1 MTAPL
6 LDPRLQALE
15 ELRWHVGNS
24 PMHAMLRLSPKPGVE
39 IHAKLEWQQ
48 FGGSVKARPAFNI
61 IHDAVVSGALRGKR
75 LLDASSG
82 NTGIAYAIFAAAAG
96 IPMTLCLPENA
107 SKERKHILKA
117 LGVDLILTSPYEGT
131 DGAQGV
137 TRDLVRK
144 DPGKY
149 CYVDQYGNEA
159 NWKAHYYG
167 TGLEIW
173 HETAGRVTHFIA
185 GLGTTGTFMGTGRRL
200 KELNPNI
207 KLIALQPETAL
218 HGLEGWKHLETARV
232 PEIYDAGVPDEMR
245 FMDTES
251 SYEMMKRAAREEG
264 LVLSPSSAANL
275 AAAVK
280 LAEEID
286 EGVIV
291 TVLADDATK
300 YSEVINHVFGKSG
313 ARI

>member
-1 MTAPL
+1 MTAPV

-24 PMHAMLRLSPKPGVE
+24 PLHAMLRLSPKPGVE

-61 IHDAVVSGALRGKR
+61 IHNAVVSGALKGKR

-96 IPMTLCLPENA
+96 IPITLCVPENA
-107 SKERKHILKA
+107 SKERKHILRA
-117 LGVDLILTSPYEGT
+117 LGVDLRLTSPFEGT
-131 DGAQGV
+131 DGAQAEA
-137 TRDLVRK
+137 RELVRK
-144 DPGKY
+144 EPNKF

-167 TGLEIW
+167 TGLEVW
-173 HETAGRVTHFIA
+173 HETAGRITHFIA

-200 KELNPNI
+200 KELNPAI
-207 KLIALQPETAL
+207 RLIALQPETAL

-232 PEIYDAGVPDEMR
+232 PEIYDPGVPDEMR
-245 FMDTES
+245 FVTTEE
-251 SYEMMKRAAREEG
+251 SYHMMRRAAREEG
-264 LVLSPSSAANL
+264 LILSPSAGANL
-275 AAAVK
+275 AGALA
-280 LAEEID
+280 LAEEIE

-291 TVLADDATK
+291 TILADDATK
-300 YSEVINHVFGKSG
+300 YSEVIAKVL
-313 ARI
+313 